1 MGEFLVPLFVAFLD
15 LHVRSGEYRRDI
27 GAQKGGVTEHET
39 GMAASVDRL
48 EDVSVRR
55 LYGSPPVQLSPKDLD
70 EVGILGKRLR
80 KADAVVTIPR
90 GFNLLQESSQR
101 RTTQMPIR
109 GRFADQPSRNSI
121 SPVLRL
127 NRG

>member
-48 EDVSVRR
+48 EDVPVRC
-55 LYGSPPVQLSPKDLD
+55 LYGGPPSNCPPKIWMKLASSANPSARLTLS
-70 EVGILGKRLR
+70 
-80 KADAVVTIPR
+80 
-90 GFNLLQESSQR
+90 
-101 RTTQMPIR
+101 
-109 GRFADQPSRNSI
+109 
-121 SPVLRL
+121 
-127 NRG
+127 